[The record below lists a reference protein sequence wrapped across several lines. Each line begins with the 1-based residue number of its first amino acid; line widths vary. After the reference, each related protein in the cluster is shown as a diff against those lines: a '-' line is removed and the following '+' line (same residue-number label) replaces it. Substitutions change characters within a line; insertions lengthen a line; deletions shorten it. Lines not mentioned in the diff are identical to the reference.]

1 MSESVASEVV
11 SAMVGGI
18 FSASALYPLE
28 VLKTRMQAE
37 TKVVVASHKSSR
49 ARPGVNDD
57 ADDTNEEEEE
67 ESSSEEDVH
76 GHGQEEYVHNSS
88 SGSNGNKQEQY
99 ALAASKGM
107 TSYATLMY
115 TNEGGIAPFYAGVAT
130 SAIQSATEKALYF
143 FAYTFYKNGCV
154 RFIIYILCVC
164 VWSEM
169 LEQCVCE
176 MREQCVGEFSITFT
190 EGTKSEGERERW
202 GRNGAIAPKPCS
214 SGKGSYILE
223 ELKISCL

>member
-37 TKVVVASHKSSR
+37 TKVASPKSSQR
-49 ARPGVNDD
+49 RGGEKDDANDD
-57 ADDTNEEEEE
+57 DNSEEEEEE

-88 SGSNGNKQEQY
+88 SGSGNNKQEQY

-115 TNEGGIAPFYAGVAT
+115 VNEGGIAPFYAGVAT

-154 RFIIYILCVC
+154 RFIIYIVCLCV
-164 VWSEM
+164 E
-169 LEQCVCE
+169 
-176 MREQCVGEFSITFT
+176 
-190 EGTKSEGERERW
+190 
-202 GRNGAIAPKPCS
+202 
-214 SGKGSYILE
+214 
-223 ELKISCL
+223 

>member
-1 MSESVASEVV
+1 
-11 SAMVGGI
+11 MVGGI

-49 ARPGVNDD
+49 VRPGENDD

-88 SGSNGNKQEQY
+88 SGSNSNKQEQY

-154 RFIIYILCVC
+154 RFIIYIYILCVC
-164 VWSEM
+164 A
-169 LEQCVCE
+169 CVCVE
-176 MREQCVGEFSITFT
+176 
-190 EGTKSEGERERW
+190 
-202 GRNGAIAPKPCS
+202 
-214 SGKGSYILE
+214 
-223 ELKISCL
+223 

>member
-37 TKVVVASHKSSR
+37 TKVASPKSSR
-49 ARPGVNDD
+49 RLGGEN
-57 ADDTNEEEEE
+57 DDTNNNNNGEEEEEEEE

-76 GHGQEEYVHNSS
+76 GYGQEEHVHNSS
-88 SGSNGNKQEQY
+88 RSSSSSSSSSKQEQY

-115 TNEGGIAPFYAGVAT
+115 TKEGGIAPFYAGVAT

-154 RFIIYILCVC
+154 RYIIYCVCVC
-164 VWSEM
+164 VWSERA
-169 LEQCVCE
+169 VCGGVFNYFY
-176 MREQCVGEFSITFT
+176 RGHT
-190 EGTKSEGERERW
+190 
-202 GRNGAIAPKPCS
+202 
-214 SGKGSYILE
+214 
-223 ELKISCL
+223 LK